1 MDVQAVCTAFAQW
14 QDGSGC
20 TRKAKCQDWEI
31 QVKLR
36 CSASIYQCWQ
46 LYVCVVLQHWKFIR
60 NNLAWTLLGCLSVRC
75 KATCLY
81 NIQHI
86 QVPLQ
91 NRGNLHRSKRLK
103 PTDLSRYESLPPLPL
118 RRRKR
123 KQSEPA
129 CGTVS
134 WQKHAHAS
142 TWGFTLAWRTAW
154 QVLPY
159 FSSEQRMSGQF
170 IFRFRFSASAR
181 IATAVLKQGDV
192 VCKNWQKKK
201 YLYIYIWSPETL
213 GNVPWTYRN
222 IK

>member
-20 TRKAKCQDWEI
+20 SRKAKCQDWEI

-60 NNLAWTLLGCLSVRC
+60 SNLAWTLLGCLSVRC
-75 KATCLY
+75 ECLY

-201 YLYIYIWSPETL
+201 YLYIYIYIFDLQRPWATCPEHIET
-213 GNVPWTYRN
+213 
-222 IK
+222 